1 MTEKL
6 FTRDT
11 WKPKSFDD
19 ETSSVRVVA
28 VTENP
33 VRVWDWNS
41 RQYIDEVLLVDGFS
55 LPPSGK
61 IPLLDAHNRSSV
73 SSVLGSARRFHPS
86 GNSLECD
93 VFFSGT
99 DVGRNAA
106 QNVKEGHLTDFS
118 VGYFPVESYYIKEGE
133 SKDINGRF
141 FRGPVKVT
149 AKWNLR
155 ELSLTPIG
163 ADQYA
168 TARSENG
175 IISSPEGQIPSP
187 VPVQPPP
194 PAAAP
199 PPPAVSSPVPPQ
211 SPERAM
217 PSAPQIP
224 VQPAAP
230 AAPSQERS
238 QPPVQNPAPPAA
250 VLPLAESPEKPDTA
264 ERARPPASPPKDK
277 KPAHTGQR
285 NAEQVPAPQSER
297 QPAPSSKPPALPPA
311 KPDQPVERDFVDM
324 IFYAF
329 LAIAVLFMLK
339 GMFLH

>member
-11 WKPKSFDD
+11 WKPKSFDE

-73 SSVLGSARRFHPS
+73 ASVLGSARRFHPS
-86 GNSLECD
+86 GNTLECD

-106 QNVKEGHLTDFS
+106 QNVREGHLTDFS
-118 VGYFPVESYYIKEGE
+118 VGYFPVESYYIREGE

-141 FRGPVKVT
+141 FRGPIKVT
-149 AKWNLR
+149 ARWNLR

-175 IISSPEGQIPSP
+175 LISSPEGMIPSP
-187 VPVQPPP
+187 PQMPNA
-194 PAAAP
+194 PAQEP
-199 PPPAVSSPVPPQ
+199 GSPVAQ
-211 SPERAM
+211 TPE
-217 PSAPQIP
+217 
-224 VQPAAP
+224 QPM
-230 AAPSQERS
+230 
-238 QPPVQNPAPPAA
+238 PPVQQNAARAEVQTPEPVQQTSADLQMEPSRPAVQTPPPQAVSPPAE
-250 VLPLAESPEKPDTA
+250 VPQPDTA
-264 ERARPPASPPKDK
+264 QRAVPQQDK
-277 KPAHTGQR
+277 KTPQTGQQS
-285 NAEQVPAPQSER
+285 AEHVSER
-297 QPAPSSKPPALPPA
+297 QRQQLPP
-311 KPDQPVERDFVDM
+311 KPIPLAPKSRQAERDFVDM

-329 LAIAVLFMLK
+329 LAIAVLFILK
-339 GMFLH
+339 GMFL

>member
-11 WKPKSFDD
+11 WRPKSFDE

-41 RQYIDEVLLVDGFS
+41 KQYIDEVLLVDGFS

-86 GNSLECD
+86 GNTLECD

-106 QNVKEGHLTDFS
+106 QNVREGHLTDFS

-149 AKWNLR
+149 ARWNLR

-175 IISSPEGQIPSP
+175 LISSPEG
-187 VPVQPPP
+187 
-194 PAAAP
+194 
-199 PPPAVSSPVPPQ
+199 PVPPPSQITAPPAQDSQAPVAQTPEQ
-211 SPERAM
+211 SM
-217 PSAPQIP
+217 PSVQENLSRTEIQPRPP
-224 VQPAAP
+224 VQMQAD
-230 AAPSQERS
+230 PSQERS
-238 QPPVQNPAPPAA
+238 QSSVQNP
-250 VLPLAESPEKPDTA
+250 LQT
-264 ERARPPASPPKDK
+264 ASPPAEAPLPGTAARAVPQQDK
-277 KPAHTGQR
+277 EKPQAGQR
-285 NAEQVPAPQSER
+285 MDQEPSER
-297 QPAPSSKPPALPPA
+297 QLPP
-311 KPDQPVERDFVDM
+311 KPILLSPKNRQVERDFVDM

-329 LAIAVLFMLK
+329 LAIAVLFILK
-339 GMFLH
+339 GMFL